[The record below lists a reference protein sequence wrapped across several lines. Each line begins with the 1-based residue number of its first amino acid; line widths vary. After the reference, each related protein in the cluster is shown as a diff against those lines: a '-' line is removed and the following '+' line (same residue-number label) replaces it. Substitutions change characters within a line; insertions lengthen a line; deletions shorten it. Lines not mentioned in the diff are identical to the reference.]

1 MDEKMAYPDT
11 LVISDAEYRG
21 RRNLKEGKVLIPYTS
36 EPNVG
41 IGDVIVQKSGDREIL
56 LKVIDISFQQG
67 GSLKVGT
74 KHPHMLTLLVENS
87 TSQAHVSQIKSSTF
101 NIGTVSGSNIQV
113 GDSNILSVNITI
125 HELVEKV
132 AKSGDETA
140 KSKLKEFLN
149 NGTVASILGAG
160 ASALLAI
167 L

>member
-1 MDEKMAYPDT
+1 MDEKMAYPDAM
-11 LVISDAEYRG
+11 VISDTEYRG
-21 RRNLKEGKVLIPYTS
+21 RRNLKEGTVLIPYTT

-56 LKVIDISFQQG
+56 LKVIDISFQQD

-87 TSQAHVSQIKSSTF
+87 TSQAHVSHSKSSTF
-101 NIGTVSGSNIQV
+101 NIGTVSGSNVQV
-113 GDSNILSVNITI
+113 GDSNVLSVNISI
-125 HELVEKV
+125 HELVEKIS
-132 AKSGDETA
+132 KSGDESA

-160 ASALLAI
+160 VSALLAI